1 MNRRGKNLLVRA
13 KFIKKFRFDLNCFTA
28 QIQKRNRD
36 TNNYWI
42 CGQFQVAHDETKHPK
57 MDHSQEE
64 SKYYRVE
71 NWCREQI
78 SNGSEFLFEPVLF
91 EGAMKATSES
101 FDFPLASL
109 TSLFRNIYDK
119 HIKSTSHQVQALLQ
133 TKLVQEYLAGK
144 SIKNIAKEINFS
156 PAMLA
161 RRVVEE
167 MTELAGKKKLSTAM
181 KNPLEEL
188 GTIAVIKQ
196 KYQISE
202 TDLQE
207 EW

>member
-1 MNRRGKNLLVRA
+1 MS
-13 KFIKKFRFDLNCFTA
+13 
-28 QIQKRNRD
+28 
-36 TNNYWI
+36 
-42 CGQFQVAHDETKHPK
+42 CGQLHLAYDETKHLN

-64 SKYYRVE
+64 SDYYRVE
-71 NWCREQI
+71 NWCRDQI
-78 SNGSEFLFEPVLF
+78 NNGSEFLFEPVLF
-91 EGAMKATSES
+91 ETAIKAASKS
-101 FDFPLASL
+101 FDFPLVSL

-119 HIKSTSHQVQALLQ
+119 HIKSTSHQVQGLLQ
-133 TKLVQEYLAGK
+133 TRLIQEYLAGK
-144 SIKNIAKEINFS
+144 SIKDIAKEINFS

-188 GTIAVIKQ
+188 GTITVIKQ
-196 KYQISE
+196 KYQLSE
-202 TDLQE
+202 TNLQD